1 MRRWAAYHCGRTDEP
16 MLQLL
21 KVVFFAALALTP
33 VAWFF
38 KGALPA
44 RGQID
49 PALLQDPV
57 QVAVSRPDFAF
68 EYKGQRC
75 LVRPVTTYELWG
87 LVVSHN
93 DIESI
98 ADLYHDSTSVDTK
111 DLCVIWGRNLE
122 TDDYHRVD
130 FRSGSFTCYYRYPSG
145 VRFSKR
151 AGSNNHLITDNPA
164 VREAI
169 EQVRVGD
176 QVRLSG
182 MLVNYQMSDWRDF
195 WRSSSLVRHDNGCE
209 VIFVE
214 QLEILEKGTPLWYA
228 LFRLGWMTL
237 LVAPLLYVAVLHFT
251 VRRQS

>member
-1 MRRWAAYHCGRTDEP
+1 MQG
-16 MLQLL
+16 LL
-21 KVVFFAALALTP
+21 KAVFIATLVLTP

-38 KGALPA
+38 KGSLPDRA
-44 RGQID
+44 EID

-57 QVAVSRPDFAF
+57 QVQISRPDFTF
-68 EYKGQRC
+68 EYKGQQC

-93 DIESI
+93 NIESI

-122 TDDYHRVD
+122 SDDYHRVN

-151 AGSNNHLITDNPA
+151 AGSNNHLITDSPSM
-164 VREAI
+164 RELI
-169 EQVRVGD
+169 DEVHVGD
-176 QVRLSG
+176 QIRLSG
-182 MLVNYQMSDWRDF
+182 MLVNYQMGDWRDF
-195 WRSSSLVRHDNGCE
+195 WRSSSLVRNDSGCE

-214 QLEILEKGTPLWYA
+214 QLEVLVRGTPLWYQ
-228 LFRLGWMTL
+228 LFRIGWITL
-237 LVAPLLYVAVLHFT
+237 LTVPVLYVAAMHFG
-251 VRRQS
+251 VRRDAR